1 MKRALAVIVALV
13 LFLGAVPFSM
23 ASDATADPEKK
34 FPELQMTEQQ
44 KSRMISLKTQ
54 MLDLKK
60 EIIKQNVANGTLSSE
75 QAKKMEERIN
85 ARLEQLKAEK
95 LEQDFHR
102 HHSPKGKNLPKSQ

>member
-44 KSRMISLKTQ
+44 KKQ
-54 MLDLKK
+54 DDL
-60 EIIKQNVANGTLSSE
+60 
-75 QAKKMEERIN
+75 AKDPDAGSQERDH
-85 ARLEQLKAEK
+85 QTKC
-95 LEQDFHR
+95 
-102 HHSPKGKNLPKSQ
+102 G